1 MKVDTDKIEWL
12 LSNVTQYRI
21 NKDTGVNLSILGR
34 LVRGERKI
42 ENLTINRML
51 VNRVCWSASKAGQL
65 KTKKSGLVI
74 ARFICTLFVL
84 NFILSYALAG
94 NVNIDFTAFCNDRKR
109 CEM

>member
-42 ENLTINRML
+42 ENLTIKTGYL
-51 VNRVCWSASKAGQL
+51 LTKYADQL
-65 KTKKSGLVI
+65 QKK
-74 ARFICTLFVL
+74 
-84 NFILSYALAG
+84 NE
-94 NVNIDFTAFCNDRKR
+94 D
-109 CEM
+109 

>member
-42 ENLTINRML
+42 ENLTIKTGSLLTEYAN
-51 VNRVCWSASKAGQL
+51 QL
-65 KTKKSGLVI
+65 QKQD
-74 ARFICTLFVL
+74 
-84 NFILSYALAG
+84 N
-94 NVNIDFTAFCNDRKR
+94 
-109 CEM
+109 

>member
-42 ENLTINRML
+42 ESLTIKTGCL
-51 VNRVCWSASKAGQL
+51 LTEYADQL
-65 KTKKSGLVI
+65 QKQD
-74 ARFICTLFVL
+74 
-84 NFILSYALAG
+84 N
-94 NVNIDFTAFCNDRKR
+94 
-109 CEM
+109 

>member
-42 ENLTINRML
+42 ENLTIRTGSTL
-51 VNRVCWSASKAGQL
+51 TEYAVQL
-65 KTKKSGLVI
+65 QKQD
-74 ARFICTLFVL
+74 
-84 NFILSYALAG
+84 N
-94 NVNIDFTAFCNDRKR
+94 
-109 CEM
+109 

>member
-42 ENLTINRML
+42 ENLTIKTGSTL
-51 VNRVCWSASKAGQL
+51 TEYADQL
-65 KTKKSGLVI
+65 HKK
-74 ARFICTLFVL
+74 
-84 NFILSYALAG
+84 NE
-94 NVNIDFTAFCNDRKR
+94 D
-109 CEM
+109 